1 MIIFFFQ
8 ARYESSRLPG
18 KMLKA
23 FDINTNPLG
32 LIASRFKHFAKIYKF
47 PLENAHFL
55 FPDTPKL
62 SSLVSA
68 INYVSPRF
76 FTSCGHPDNV
86 LQRFQDHLAI
96 LNRLPLP
103 ITHIVRVCCD
113 NPFIDFEAIFS
124 DLETHVISSKYF
136 YFQRTI
142 NGLPSTFS
150 SAGLAYEIISVDHLL
165 SLRTSMP
172 RAEHVTL
179 DLYEHYDQTFW
190 NTQPSF
196 EDLYGIISD
205 KIRLTLDYGRDFEFI
220 NHLLSIPDICW
231 NISTGDLIN
240 YLNNS
245 SDLLDSMAYNISLS
259 ASKP

>member
-1 MIIFFFQ
+1 MIVFCVQ

-23 FDINTNPLG
+23 FDININPLG
-32 LIASRFKHFAKIYKF
+32 LLASRFKHFAQIFDF

-62 SSLVSA
+62 PSLVSS
-68 INYVSPRF
+68 INDVSPRF
-76 FTSCGHPDNV
+76 YTSSGHPENV

-96 LNRLPLP
+96 LNRPPLS

-113 NPFIDFEAIFS
+113 NPFIDFEAIFN
-124 DLETHVISSKYF
+124 DLETYAISSKCV

-142 NGLPSTFS
+142 NGLPSTLS
-150 SAGLAYEIISVDHLL
+150 SAGLAYEIISVEHLL
-165 SLRTSMP
+165 SLRTPMP

-179 DLYEHYDQTFW
+179 DLYDHYDQTFW
-190 NTQPSF
+190 DTQPSF

-205 KIRLTLDYGRDFEFI
+205 KIRLTLDYERDFDFI
-220 NHLLSIPDICW
+220 NLLLSIPDIGW
-231 NISTGDLIN
+231 MISTGDLIN

-245 SDLLDSMAYNISLS
+245 DDLLGSMAYNISLS